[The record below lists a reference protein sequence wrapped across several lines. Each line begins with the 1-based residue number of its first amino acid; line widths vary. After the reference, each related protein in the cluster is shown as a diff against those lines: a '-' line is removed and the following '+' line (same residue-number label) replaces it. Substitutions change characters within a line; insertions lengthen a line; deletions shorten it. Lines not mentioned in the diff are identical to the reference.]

1 MAKYDY
7 YKAIKT
13 ALEESELD
21 KELSVL
27 FEDGDNIAEVIQ
39 AADAVLNEVTPGEVE
54 PLDDQLLALNEND
67 FRELLKRVW
76 LVQINKKDS
85 SAANYY
91 RNALRGDVNVAYFG
105 RDR

>member
-39 AADAVLNEVTPGEVE
+39 AADAVLNEMTPGEEE

-76 LVQINKKDS
+76 LDQINKKDAA
-85 SAANYY
+85 AANYY
-91 RNALRGDVNVAYFG
+91 RNALRGDVNVAYYA
-105 RDR
+105 RDK